1 MMRIRVEDVDGI
13 DEREAKTVI
22 FRKEPTAA
30 PSSAPAPA
38 APLAERDTKPVQ
50 HSIISSDLHINGDI
64 VSTGDIKIDGR
75 VDGNIT
81 CRTLT
86 LGSEPILNSKVTADT
101 VRICGT
107 FEGEI
112 RAKSVVLEDT
122 AKVKGNIYQETLEV
136 RAGAQLEGS
145 IQRLKA
151 SDTAGQT
158 RSVSAGTSSASDSA
172 NSGPDNVHS
181 LAS

>member
-1 MMRIRVEDVDGI
+1 M
-13 DEREAKTVI
+13 I
-22 FRKEPTAA
+22 FKKEPTATS
-30 PSSAPAPA
+30 PSAPAPVT
-38 APLAERDTKPVQ
+38 PTVDRDTRPVQ

-122 AKVKGNIYQETLEV
+122 AKVKGDIFQETLEV
-136 RAGAQLEGS
+136 HSGAQLEGS
-145 IQRLKA
+145 VQRLKA

-158 RSVSAGTSSASDSA
+158 RSVGAGTPAASESDSGSA
-172 NSGPDNVHS
+172 NVHS